1 MKNFKNSNGHYDR
14 DDHYHSVTK
23 IVLVVI
29 MIIKME
35 KVTIEIIK
43 PFSPKICRVRDVTVL
58 CTGIIILTFIIV
70 WYTRF
75 AFPYHFPL
83 FLLWLNQ

>member
-14 DDHYHSVTK
+14 DDHYRSVTK

-35 KVTIEIIK
+35 KVTTEIIK
-43 PFSPKICRVRDVTVL
+43 PFSPKICRVRM
-58 CTGIIILTFIIV
+58 
-70 WYTRF
+70 
-75 AFPYHFPL
+75 
-83 FLLWLNQ
+83 